1 MAEVKWIKMMVGM
14 FDGMSFKKIKRAK
27 IGGES
32 YRDKLTAVWFE
43 LMDFAGKCNHDGVF
57 VGSNEIPFTDLS
69 ELAMMLDREE
79 DELKLCMAFYVKEG
93 MVTIIDN
100 VYSLTNWSAY
110 QNKEGLDKI
119 REQNRLRQ
127 AKFKAKQKALPQG
140 NVTDNVTDNVTVTLS
155 NATDIDK
162 EGDLEEDIKN
172 NSVVKKRTRFSPPT
186 IDEVK
191 AYCKDRNNSV
201 DADRFIDYYNSNGW
215 MVGKN
220 KMKDWKAAVRTWE
233 NNGYGNQRKQQPK
246 ETKQRSYDL
255 DAFERMLYAEENPP
269 KTVAD
274 DPKLRKRAEDL
285 MQRLV
290 ED

>member
-1 MAEVKWIKMMVGM
+1 MLMANEVKWIKMMVGM

-43 LMDFAGKCNHDGVF
+43 LMDFAGKCNHDGAF
-57 VGSNEIPFTDLS
+57 VGSNEIPFTDLADI
-69 ELAMMLDREE
+69 AMMLDREE
-79 DELKLCMAFYVKEG
+79 DEMQLCMAFYVKEG
-93 MVTIIDN
+93 MVAIIDN

-140 NVTDNVTDNVTVTLS
+140 NVTDNVIVTLS
-155 NATDIDK
+155 NATDKDK
-162 EGDLEEDIKN
+162 ERDKKEDIN
-172 NSVVKKRTRFSPPT
+172 NSVAQKRTRFSPPT
-186 IDEVK
+186 VDDVK
-191 AYCKDRNNSV
+191 AYCKERNNSV
-201 DADRFIDYYNSNGW
+201 DAERFIDYYNSNGW

-233 NNGYGNQRKQQPK
+233 SNGYGNQRKQQPK
-246 ETKQRSYDL
+246 ETKQRSYDI
-255 DAFERMLYAEENPP
+255 DAFERMMYAEENPSP
-269 KTVAD
+269 TAAN
-274 DPKLRKRAEDL
+274 DPRIREKGEALK
-285 MQRLV
+285 QRLA
-290 ED
+290 E